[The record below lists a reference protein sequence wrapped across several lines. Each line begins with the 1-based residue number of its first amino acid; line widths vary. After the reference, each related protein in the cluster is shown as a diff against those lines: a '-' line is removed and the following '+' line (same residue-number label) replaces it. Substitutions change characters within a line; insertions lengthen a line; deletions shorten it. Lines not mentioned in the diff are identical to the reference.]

1 MNMKSSDLS
10 SISGRLSNL
19 SFVCACLVVA
29 IHTPSDKTLL
39 IERTASAL
47 TASFFSFAAV
57 PFFFLCSGFYL
68 SRHMDESGWWRKA
81 LCSRI
86 WTLVVPYLF
95 WCLLYQKLFLG
106 ELDLSGLFDPLSY
119 PSLSP
124 FWYVRTLYFLVFASP
139 VLFFLFAHT
148 GYPMLVLLFLVYCFY
163 FSLSS
168 FLKFDVVASGGH
180 PAFLFYG
187 GLLSLEGLFY
197 FSLGLTTDLAGIIGY
212 LDSLLRR
219 KRSFLYLLLS
229 VVVLLF
235 FLRVGLP
242 GRFNGLLRPF
252 IVVPVLV
259 VLVLFVS
266 RSSWPRWI
274 VRSSFLL
281 FATHT
286 FVLKSLAHFGIRGFF
301 VSMFA
306 CVAVGIVTAFL
317 IRRLPPFVGRV
328 LAGGRC

>member
-1 MNMKSSDLS
+1 MIIGWRDANEVLNKHVKVVHMNMKSS
-10 SISGRLSNL
+10 
-19 SFVCACLVVA
+19 
-29 IHTPSDKTLL
+29 
-39 IERTASAL
+39 
-47 TASFFSFAAV
+47 
-57 PFFFLCSGFYL
+57 
-68 SRHMDESGWWRKA
+68 
-81 LCSRI
+81 
-86 WTLVVPYLF
+86 
-95 WCLLYQKLFLG
+95 
-106 ELDLSGLFDPLSY
+106 
-119 PSLSP
+119 
-124 FWYVRTLYFLVFASP
+124 
-139 VLFFLFAHT
+139 
-148 GYPMLVLLFLVYCFY
+148 
-163 FSLSS
+163 
-168 FLKFDVVASGGH
+168 
-180 PAFLFYG
+180 
-187 GLLSLEGLFY
+187 
-197 FSLGLTTDLAGIIGY
+197 DLAGIIGY

-259 VLVLFVS
+259 VLVLVVS